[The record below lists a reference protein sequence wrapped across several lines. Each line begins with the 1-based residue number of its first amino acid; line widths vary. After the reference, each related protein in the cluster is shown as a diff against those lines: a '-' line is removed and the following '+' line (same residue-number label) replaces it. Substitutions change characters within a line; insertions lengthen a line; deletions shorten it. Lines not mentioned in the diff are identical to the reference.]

1 MGGPKA
7 YRWEASV
14 DTPAASAFRQD
25 CVRQNRDQRLQ
36 RGQGADAQSAPCSA
50 HERSRRREQQG
61 RKSLGP
67 KWAASNG
74 LWCQSGLAKIFIGPK
89 VVHTGQAIAGRPHPA
104 SPIWR
109 IQLWGEMA
117 MKWSQAMCAPSWL
130 TSSICCRCRPG
141 PIRARAGTCLVSPWN
156 RRSGRAFS
164 RRTGGFRESPSQP
177 GPQSRKLMCH
187 EAQDAAGAYGS
198 ISILEREI

>member
-1 MGGPKA
+1 VGGPKA

-61 RKSLGP
+61 GKALGP

-89 VVHTGQAIAGRPHPA
+89 VVHTGQAMAGRPYPA
-104 SPIWR
+104 TPIWR

-117 MKWSQAMCAPSWL
+117 MKWSQAMCA
-130 TSSICCRCRPG
+130 SILVDEFYLLSLQ
-141 PIRARAGTCLVSPWN
+141 AGSN
-156 RRSGRAFS
+156 SRSGRDVPGVPLEPALRPSLFTAHWGLPPKS
-164 RRTGGFRESPSQP
+164 VPTRSPK
-177 GPQSRKLMCH
+177 PQADVS
-187 EAQDAAGAYGS
+187 
-198 ISILEREI
+198 